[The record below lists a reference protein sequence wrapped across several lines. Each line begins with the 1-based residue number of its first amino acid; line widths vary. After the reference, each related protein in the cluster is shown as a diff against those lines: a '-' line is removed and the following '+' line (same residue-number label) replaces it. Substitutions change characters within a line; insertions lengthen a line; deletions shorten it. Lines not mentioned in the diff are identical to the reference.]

1 MSGLAVFLQLLWSV
15 LYTYLEGN
23 FSFVAVDDP
32 VATNWTIFCFNFGAD
47 FHQSSILADTPVVD
61 AVHQ

>member
-23 FSFVAVDDP
+23 FSFVAVDDS
-32 VATNWTIFCFNFGAD
+32 VAANWTIFCFNLRAD
-47 FHQSSILADTPVVD
+47 VHQSSVLTNASVVD